1 MTQGQ
6 EESFPR
12 KEDLSSR
19 KGSHLAIFLL
29 QILSPPLPFQSNPT
43 NQTRKQR
50 DADQQWT
57 VWPETPFVPVLESTS
72 VLHVQSRKQGLGEQR
87 SSGEKNKILQRFLSQ
102 SPWSHT
108 FFFPFGALF
117 SLCFKSQRILQAK
130 GAAVVISLSAQ
141 TRRPWSTGANWHTQ
155 GPIATRYPNR
165 AYTLGSLNHLGPHHF
180 TSPLLDI
187 KENSRGDNR
196 GWQTFP
202 L

>member
-12 KEDLSSR
+12 KEDLSSH
-19 KGSHLAIFLL
+19 KGSHLAVFLL

-87 SSGEKNKILQRFLSQ
+87 SSGEKNKILQIPESISMF
-102 SPWSHT
+102 SHI
-108 FFFPFGALF
+108 FFFHSEHSF
-117 SLCFKSQRILQAK
+117 LCVLKVKEFCRPKELQWSSPSQHRQGGRGPQEL
-130 GAAVVISLSAQ
+130 
-141 TRRPWSTGANWHTQ
+141 TGIPKA
-155 GPIATRYPNR
+155 P
-165 AYTLGSLNHLGPHHF
+165 
-180 TSPLLDI
+180 
-187 KENSRGDNR
+187 
-196 GWQTFP
+196 
-202 L
+202 

>member
-1 MTQGQ
+1 MLTNNGRYDLRPHLFLSWRAHLYFMYRVGSKVLVSKGAL
-6 EESFPR
+6 ER
-12 KEDLSSR
+12 KTKSY
-19 KGSHLAIFLL
+19 
-29 QILSPPLPFQSNPT
+29 
-43 NQTRKQR
+43 R
-50 DADQQWT
+50 DSW
-57 VWPETPFVPVLESTS
+57 VN
-72 VLHVQSRKQGLGEQR
+72 LHVLT
-87 SSGEKNKILQRFLSQ
+87 
-102 SPWSHT
+102 H